1 MQEGMGR
8 QGMEKY
14 VDLLLNINLLARD
27 AWDVQEE
34 DMGGRSVFCQTIDS
48 HNDACA
54 DYCLL
59 DCDVPCGRYMLTSVG
74 TYQTTWHHS
83 KESNLQS

>member
-1 MQEGMGR
+1 MS
-8 QGMEKY
+8 
-14 VDLLLNINLLARD
+14 
-27 AWDVQEE
+27 QEE
-34 DMGGRSVFCQTIDS
+34 GMGGRSVFCQTSDS

-59 DCDVPCGRYMLTSVG
+59 ECDVVPIWQVYAYLTMHLPGYMAS
-74 TYQTTWHHS
+74 YS